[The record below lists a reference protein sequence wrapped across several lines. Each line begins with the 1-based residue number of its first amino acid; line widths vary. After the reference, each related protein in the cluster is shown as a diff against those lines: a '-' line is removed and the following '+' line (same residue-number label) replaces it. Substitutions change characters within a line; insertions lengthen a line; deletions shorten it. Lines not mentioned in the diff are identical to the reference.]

1 MGDNVKAYAS
11 ISGSGAFELKEIN
24 IVEPSPATDQVLI
37 RVHAVGVTPTEL
49 LWYPSTH
56 KKDGSIRADAV
67 PGHEFS
73 GVVESVGSQ
82 VTGFV
87 QGDAVF
93 GMNDW
98 FLEGAT
104 AELCVASE
112 KDIVTKPTSI
122 SHTAAAATPI
132 AALTGWQGLVEH
144 GRMKAGD
151 RVLIVGAGGSV
162 GLMAVQIA
170 VMHGCHVIASAS
182 SLQAATLKAL
192 GCEQVLDYKTQ
203 AFEDHVDGLDV
214 VFDAVAFDTLARAK
228 TLLKEGGRM
237 VTIAADAES
246 SDDRLI
252 KESFF
257 IVVPSHEQLSHI
269 AQLIEQHELRV
280 FVKGVL
286 PLRAA
291 PEAYATTGCAPTNLG
306 KLVLFTDENLI

>member
-1 MGDNVKAYAS
+1 LKAFALVS
-11 ISGSGAFELKEIN
+11 KTSSFDLREID
-24 IVEPSPATDQVLI
+24 IVEPCPSTDEVLI

-56 KKDGSIRADAV
+56 TKDGSIRANAI

-73 GVVESVGSQ
+73 GIVESVGAQ

-104 AELCVASE
+104 AEFCVASE
-112 KDIVTKPTSI
+112 KDIVAKPTSL
-122 SHTAAAATPI
+122 SHTDAAAIPI

-144 GRMKAGD
+144 GRIKAGE

-170 VMHGCHVIASAS
+170 VMHGCRVIASAS
-182 SLQAATLKAL
+182 VSQATTLKEL

-203 AFEDHVDGLDV
+203 AFEDHVHDLDV
-214 VFDAVAFDTLARAK
+214 VFDAIGSDTLARTK
-228 TLLKEGGRM
+228 TLLGEGGRM
-237 VTIAADAES
+237 VTIAADAEGS
-246 SDDRLI
+246 GNPLI
-252 KESFF
+252 RESFF
-257 IVVPSHEQLSHI
+257 IVVPSREQLSHI
-269 AQLIEQHELRV
+269 AHLIAEHRLRV

-286 PLRAA
+286 PLSSA
-291 PEAYATTGCAPTNLG
+291 PEAYSSGSSPTSLG
-306 KLVLFTDENLI
+306 KLVLTAEKSRL

>member
-1 MGDNVKAYAS
+1 VKAFAS
-11 ISGSGAFELKEIN
+11 VSGSGSFDLREIA
-24 IVEPSPATDQVLI
+24 IVEPSPSTDQVLI

-73 GVVESVGSQ
+73 GVVESSGPQ
-82 VTGFV
+82 VTAFV

-104 AELCVASE
+104 AEFCVASA
-112 KDIVTKPTSI
+112 KDIIAKPTSL
-122 SHTAAAATPI
+122 SHTDAAAIPI
-132 AALTGWQGLVEH
+132 AALTGWQGIVER
-144 GRMKAGD
+144 GRVKAGD

-170 VMHGCHVIASAS
+170 VMHGCRVVASAS
-182 SLQAATLKAL
+182 LSQAATLKDL
-192 GCEQVLDYKTQ
+192 GCEQVLDYKAQ
-203 AFEDHVDGLDV
+203 AFEDHVNDLDV
-214 VFDAVAFDTLARAK
+214 VFDAIGSDTLARAK

-246 SDDRLI
+246 SEDPLI

-269 AQLIEQHELRV
+269 AHLIEQRRLRV

-286 PLRAA
+286 PLSAA
-291 PEAYATTGCAPTNLG
+291 PEAYSSTGSAPTTLG
-306 KLVLFTDENLI
+306 KLVLIAEESMG

>member
-1 MGDNVKAYAS
+1 MKAFAS
-11 ISGSGAFELKEIN
+11 VSRNGSFDLREIE
-24 IVEPSPATDQVLI
+24 IAEPSPSMDQVLI

-56 KKDGSIRADAV
+56 KKDGSVRVDAV

-87 QGDAVF
+87 QGDAIF

-104 AELCVASE
+104 TEFCVASE
-112 KDIVTKPTSI
+112 KDIVSKPPSL
-122 SHTAAAATPI
+122 SHTDAAAIPI

-144 GRMKAGD
+144 GRIKAGD

-170 VMHGCHVIASAS
+170 VMHGCSVIASAS
-182 SLQAATLKAL
+182 SSQAATLQNL

-203 AFEDHVDGLDV
+203 PFEDHVNDINV
-214 VFDAVAFDTLARAK
+214 VFDAVGSDTLARAK

-246 SDDRLI
+246 SDDPLI

-257 IVVPSHEQLSHI
+257 IMVPSHEQLSHI
-269 AQLIEQHELRV
+269 AQLIEQHQLRV

-286 PLRAA
+286 PLNAA
-291 PEAYATTGCAPTNLG
+291 PEAYASTSSAHTTLG
-306 KLVLFTDENLI
+306 KLVLTADESVS

>member
-1 MGDNVKAYAS
+1 MKAFALVS
-11 ISGSGAFELKEIN
+11 NTGSSDLRQIDIE
-24 IVEPSPATDQVLI
+24 EPHPSTDQVLV
-37 RVHAVGVTPTEL
+37 RVLAVGVTPTEL

-56 KKDGSIRADAV
+56 KKDGSIRVNAV

-73 GVVESVGSQ
+73 GIVESVGSQ

-87 QGDAVF
+87 KGDAVF

-104 AELCVASE
+104 AEFCVSSE
-112 KDIVTKPTSI
+112 KDIVSKPTSL
-122 SHTAAAATPI
+122 SHTDAAAIPI
-132 AALTGWQGLVEH
+132 AALTGWQGLVQH
-144 GRMKAGD
+144 GRIQAGD

-170 VMHGCHVIASAS
+170 VMHSCRVIASAS
-182 SLQAATLKAL
+182 LSQAAILKEL

-203 AFEDHVDGLDV
+203 AFENHVKDIDV
-214 VFDAVAFDTLARAK
+214 VFDAIGFDTLARAK
-228 TLLKEGGRM
+228 TLLAEGGRT

-246 SDDRLI
+246 SDDPLI

-257 IVVPSHEQLSHI
+257 IVAPSREQLLHI
-269 AQLIEQHELRV
+269 AQLIEQQQLRV

-286 PLRAA
+286 PLTSA
-291 PEAYATTGCAPTNLG
+291 PEAYLTTGGASTATG
-306 KLVLFTDENLI
+306 KLVLIVADSMP